1 MPLRP
6 LTELDLPV
14 VRAWRNSPE
23 VRASSYSR
31 HIITEAEHA
40 SWFASLRDNPRVRAY
55 VYMDNEGVPS
65 GVVSFTD
72 YRPEAGSSH
81 WGFYAAPGAPR
92 GTGTGL
98 AVCALDEAFDRLG
111 LHKLNAE
118 VLSNNG
124 QSIRFHEKL
133 GFRREGLFRENFFD
147 GAAYIDVVRFGLT
160 DREWRAG
167 RAAIVRS

>member
-1 MPLRP
+1 
-6 LTELDLPV
+6 
-14 VRAWRNSPE
+14 
-23 VRASSYSR
+23 
-31 HIITEAEHA
+31 
-40 SWFASLRDNPRVRAY
+40 
-55 VYMDNEGVPS
+55 MDNEGVPS

-92 GTGTGL
+92 GTGISL

-147 GAAYIDVVRFGLT
+147 GAAYIDGPRMARRPRGHCSQFSCCRRGQSRSLN
-160 DREWRAG
+160 RRGWEA
-167 RAAIVRS
+167 RAARGRSVPR